1 MVLIWT
7 DSDYIFS
14 VLDWEKCDSVRS
26 GAAGGGPGAFGREFY
41 ADELQAAV
49 FLVYYRDGEDV

>member
-1 MVLIWT
+1 MVLEPQ
-7 DSDYIFS
+7 Y
-14 VLDWEKCDSVRS
+14 LLYE
-26 GAAGGGPGAFGREFY
+26 AGEGFFERFIPYDGFGQLLSPGAFGREFY